1 MTMETALV
9 QGEGLM
15 VPERVIVAPSVGV
28 FRPLFG
34 HDVACGQSV
43 DTGQAVG
50 VIEGP
55 GVITPVRSPFRGVLA
70 GLLAHDGERLREGE
84 PVAWLR
90 VA

>member
-1 MTMETALV
+1 METALV
-9 QGEGLM
+9 QGEGLL

-28 FRPLFG
+28 FRPLFA
-34 HDVACGQSV
+34 HDVVSGQTV
-43 DTGQAVG
+43 DAGQPIG

-55 GVITPVRSPFRGVLA
+55 GVSTPVRSPFRGVLA
-70 GLLAHDGERLREGE
+70 GLLAHDGERMRQGE

>member
-1 MTMETALV
+1 MTMEKALV
-9 QGEGLM
+9 HGEGL
-15 VPERVIVAPSVGV
+15 VVDERVIVAPSVGV

-34 HDVACGQSV
+34 HDAASGQSV
-43 DTGQAVG
+43 DPGQAVG

-55 GVITPVRSPFRGVLA
+55 GVSTPVRSPFRGVLA

>member
-1 MTMETALV
+1 MTMELV
-9 QGEGLM
+9 HGEGLM

-34 HDVACGQSV
+34 HEAACGQNV
-43 DTGQAVG
+43 DAGQAVG

-55 GVITPVRSPFRGVLA
+55 GVSTPVRSPFRGVLA
-70 GLLAHDGERLREGE
+70 GLLADDGERLRQGE

>member
-1 MTMETALV
+1 MEMALV
-9 QGEGLM
+9 QGEGLL

-28 FRPLFG
+28 FRPLFD
-34 HDVACGQSV
+34 HDVACGRPV
-43 DTGQAVG
+43 DAGQPVG

-55 GVITPVRSPFRGVLA
+55 GVSTPVRSPFRGVLA
-70 GLLAHDGERLREGE
+70 GLLAHDGERMRQGE

>member
-1 MTMETALV
+1 MEMTLV
-9 QGEGLM
+9 HGEGLM

-34 HDVACGQSV
+34 HDVVCGQNV
-43 DTGQAVG
+43 DAGQAVG

-55 GVITPVRSPFRGVLA
+55 GVTTPVRSPFRGVLV

>member
-1 MTMETALV
+1 MEPTLV
-9 QGEGLM
+9 QGEGLA

-28 FRPLFG
+28 FRPLFH
-34 HDVACGQSV
+34 HDVARGQV
-43 DTGQAVG
+43 VNAGEPVG

-55 GVITPVRSPFRGVLA
+55 GVSTPVRSPFRGVLA
-70 GLLAHDGERLREGE
+70 GLLARNGERMRQGE

>member
-1 MTMETALV
+1 MELV
-9 QGEGLM
+9 HGEGLL

-28 FRPLFG
+28 FRQLFA
-34 HDVACGQSV
+34 HDVACGRSI
-43 DTGQAVG
+43 DPGQAVG

-55 GVITPVRSPFRGVLA
+55 GISTPVCSPFRGVLA
-70 GLLAHDGERLREGE
+70 GLLAHDGERLRQGE

>member
-1 MTMETALV
+1 MELTRV
-9 QGEGLM
+9 QGEGLL

-28 FRPLFG
+28 FRPLFR
-34 HDVACGQSV
+34 HDTACGRPV
-43 DTGQAVG
+43 ETGQQVG

-55 GVITPVRSPFRGVLA
+55 GISTPVRSAFRGVLA
-70 GLLAHDGERLREGE
+70 GLLAEDGERMRQGE

>member
-15 VPERVIVAPSVGV
+15 VPERVIVAPAVGV
-28 FRPLFG
+28 FRPLFSR
-34 HDVACGQSV
+34 DVVCGQSV
-43 DTGQAVG
+43 DAGQAVG
-50 VIEGP
+50 VIEGH
-55 GVITPVRSPFRGVLA
+55 GVTTPVRSPFRGVLA

>member
-1 MTMETALV
+1 
-9 QGEGLM
+9 
-15 VPERVIVAPSVGV
+15 
-28 FRPLFG
+28 
-34 HDVACGQSV
+34 
-43 DTGQAVG
+43 

-55 GVITPVRSPFRGVLA
+55 GVSTPVRSPFRGVLA

>member
-1 MTMETALV
+1 METALV
-9 QGEGLM
+9 QGEGLL

-28 FRPLFG
+28 FRPLFAN
-34 HDVACGQSV
+34 DAACGQTV
-43 DTGQAVG
+43 DAGQTVG

-55 GVITPVRSPFRGVLA
+55 GVSTPVRSSFRGVIV
-70 GLLAHDGERLREGE
+70 GLLAHEGERMRQGE

>member
-1 MTMETALV
+1 METALV
-9 QGEGLM
+9 QGEGLL

-28 FRPLFG
+28 FRPLVA
-34 HDVACGQSV
+34 HDAACGLTV
-43 DTGQAVG
+43 DAGQAVG

-55 GVITPVRSPFRGVLA
+55 GVSTPVRSPFRGVIV
-70 GLLAHDGERLREGE
+70 GLLAHDGERMRQGE

>member
-28 FRPLFG
+28 FRSLFG
-34 HDVACGQSV
+34 HDVVGGQSV
-43 DTGQAVG
+43 DAGEAIG

-55 GVITPVRSPFRGVLA
+55 GVTTPVRSPFRGVLA
-70 GLLAHDGERLREGE
+70 GFLAHDGERLREGE